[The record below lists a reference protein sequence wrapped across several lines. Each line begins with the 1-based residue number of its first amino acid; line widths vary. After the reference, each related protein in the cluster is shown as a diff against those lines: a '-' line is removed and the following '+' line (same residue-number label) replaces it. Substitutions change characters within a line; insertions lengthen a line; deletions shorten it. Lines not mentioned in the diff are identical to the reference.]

1 MAYVTPMDPER
12 RVRFHLGRAE
22 DGLDAATSAMQ
33 RIRQLDAEW
42 REEYLQ
48 DLIILRDKLAIL
60 RTLMNGR

>member
-1 MAYVTPMDPER
+1 
-12 RVRFHLGRAE
+12 
-22 DGLDAATSAMQ
+22 MQ